1 MLLTLLQKPGR
12 VPKKVFSEALEKAF
26 STSIGDLSASI
37 VFTGLSERG
46 WAKVEV
52 TGEDAEIAHEVL
64 TRALGKAWTR
74 LSDIELHSV
83 YPGIIDD
90 LEGGGLAVDVG
101 VEDPNHL
108 DVQVPLSSLR
118 AQLCDGKPLS
128 AQEIADHYC
137 LNPGTRTVVR
147 ITSLNRAGGLL
158 EGWLAD
164 EEVSRLSDWVNMGLD
179 RIQAIHC
186 TRTQLDSAIRRAG
199 LERDIVLVEPLTLT
213 SQSATC
219 KLGTDAVGLIPK
231 LGRVLH
237 GSILNPFLPRRI
249 RARCPRW

>member
-1 MLLTLLQKPGR
+1 MLLTLLQKQGP
-12 VPKKVFSEALEKAF
+12 VTKKIFSEALEKAV
-26 STSIGDLSASI
+26 SASVGELSVSI
-37 VFTGLSERG
+37 TFTGLSERG

-83 YPGIIDD
+83 YPGIIDGFQ
-90 LEGGGLAVDVG
+90 GGGLAVDVG

-108 DVQVPLSSLR
+108 DVEVRLSSLR

-128 AQEIADHYC
+128 GRDVADYYC
-137 LNPGTRTVVR
+137 LDPGTRTVVR
-147 ITSLNRAGGLL
+147 ITRLDRAGGVL

-164 EEVSRLSDWVNMGLD
+164 EEVRRLSDWVNMGLD
-179 RIQAIHC
+179 RIEAIHC
-186 TRTQLDSAIRRAG
+186 TRTQLDSAVRRAG
-199 LERDIVLVEPLTLT
+199 LERDIISVEPLTLT
-213 SQSATC
+213 VHSAIC

-231 LGRVLH
+231 LGGVLR
-237 GSILNPFLPRRI
+237 GSILKPFLPRKI
-249 RARCPRW
+249 MARCRRW